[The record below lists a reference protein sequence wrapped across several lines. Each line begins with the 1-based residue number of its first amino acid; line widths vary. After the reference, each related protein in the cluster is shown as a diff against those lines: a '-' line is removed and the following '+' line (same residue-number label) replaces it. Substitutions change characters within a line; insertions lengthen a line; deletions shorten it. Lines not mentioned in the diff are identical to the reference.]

1 MSEITSYS
9 FGKTA
14 TKAAPPLILIILVQ
28 AAKAALSAS
37 GITIDDAT
45 LYTIALGGYGAIIG
59 FINYLKN
66 RNKGKIK

>member
-1 MSEITSYS
+1 MDEKPYS
-9 FGKTA
+9 IQKTA
-14 TKAAPPLILIILVQ
+14 TKAAPPFIIMLIVQ
-28 AAKAALSAS
+28 AAKAALQST
-37 GITIDDAT
+37 GVTIDDTT